1 MGGSREITDLLHQ
14 LSGGDQRVYDRL
26 LPLVYGDLRSLAR
39 RYMSRERAGH
49 TLQPTALV
57 HEAFLR
63 LRGGRQLDCRD
74 RSHFLAIAAQAMRRI
89 LVDHAR
95 ARHRQKREGSVLG
108 LPGAGVTHPA
118 SSLTFDLLDLDRA
131 LVRLASTEPRK
142 AKVVEMLYF
151 AGVTAAEAAEA
162 LGVTSRTVERDWRF
176 SRAWLVRE
184 LSD

>member
-1 MGGSREITDLLHQ
+1 MGGAREITELLHQ
-14 LSGGDQRVYDRL
+14 LSGGDRGAYDRL
-26 LPLVYGDLRSLAR
+26 LPRVYGDLRSLAR
-39 RYMSRERAGH
+39 RYMSHERAGH

-95 ARHRQKREGSVLG
+95 ARHRQKREGSLLG
-108 LPGAGVTHPA
+108 LPGADVAHPA
-118 SSLTFDLLDLDRA
+118 SSLIFDLLDLDRA
-131 LVRLASTEPRK
+131 LTRLASTEPRK
-142 AKVVEMLYF
+142 ARVVEMLYF